1 MKYQINDSAIPLDPS
16 FLDVLCINCYECIK
30 YEDMDLHSQK
40 CVIKLDGFKDN
51 AYDED
56 YNTRIFKLHES
67 LKSKKNEIEN
77 NKDKNLVNF
86 YNRIVK
92 IVYQILINNNSI
104 EELDSSISEI
114 NKMITNDIEKGNFTQ
129 NYKFYFLLFCQRISQ
144 LVYMKLKDMEKLM
157 ISINHNSSKD
167 SIDSLE
173 EEEYNLNNKLEDD
186 QHIKYMKEQLTSIED
201 KTNKAKQE
209 LKQWKK
215 EAKLLENTLRR
226 PQVQRNEQL
235 SDIASDINSKNENYD
250 ILTTFTGQMSDF
262 GDENI
267 NDEDFDNFSED
278 DQKKYFLSIGL
289 GIKFKY
295 SEQIEEDVSIA
306 DLFEKAKNKGIKPQN
321 YHDFLIR
328 ELNIHE

>member
-1 MKYQINDSAIPLDPS
+1 
-16 FLDVLCINCYECIK
+16 
-30 YEDMDLHSQK
+30 
-40 CVIKLDGFKDN
+40 
-51 AYDED
+51 
-56 YNTRIFKLHES
+56 
-67 LKSKKNEIEN
+67 
-77 NKDKNLVNF
+77 
-86 YNRIVK
+86 
-92 IVYQILINNNSI
+92 
-104 EELDSSISEI
+104 
-114 NKMITNDIEKGNFTQ
+114 MITNDIEKGNFTQ